1 MMNSGLKEIPDT
13 EANTSQSP
21 GSVLAANIRK
31 LRTSMKMTQ
40 ARLAK
45 KAGLP
50 RATVALLESKR
61 GNPSINSVVAI
72 ARAMGV
78 GVDDLM
84 NEERASSTT
93 IVRRSDM
100 RQTEMAEGRFMAT
113 VVSPINSKHILMQEI
128 SMMPG
133 CACKGK
139 PHPIG
144 SQEYFLCNEGEA
156 TVVVDGTPNEVKA
169 GDLIFFQGNL
179 PHYYHN
185 STNRPVHAFSVV
197 VYLD

>member
-1 MMNSGLKEIPDT
+1 MNVSELKDIEPVESGAGGGPVAVI
-13 EANTSQSP
+13 AS
-21 GSVLAANIRK
+21 NIKK
-31 LRTSMKMTQ
+31 LRTSMKLTQ
-40 ARLAK
+40 AKLAEK
-45 KAGLP
+45 SGLP

-61 GNPSINSVVAI
+61 GNPSISSVVAV

-84 NEERASSTT
+84 NEERVSATT
-93 IVRRSDM
+93 FVKRSDM
-100 RQTEMAEGRFMAT
+100 RQMEMADGKFMST
-113 VVSPINSKHILMQEI
+113 IVSPINSRQILIQEI

-144 SQEYFLCNEGEA
+144 AQEYFLCNEGEA
-156 TVVVDGTPNEVKA
+156 TVVVDGTENEVKT
-169 GDLIFFQGNL
+169 GDLIHFKGNL

-185 STNRPVHAFSVV
+185 RTNRPVHAFSVV
-197 VYLD
+197 VYID

>member
-1 MMNSGLKEIPDT
+1 MLNTDFKEIAKAQT
-13 EANTSQSP
+13 ESEQTP
-21 GSVLAANIRK
+21 GLVLAVNIRK

-84 NEERASSTT
+84 NEERASATT
-93 IVRRSDM
+93 VVKRSDM
-100 RQTEMAEGRFMAT
+100 RQTEMAEGRFMST
-113 VVSPINSKHILMQEI
+113 VVSPLNSKHILMQEI

-133 CACKGK
+133 CECKGK

-144 SQEYFLCNEGEA
+144 SQEYFLCNDGEA
-156 TVVVDGTPNEVKA
+156 TVVVNGEENVVKA
-169 GDLIFFQGNL
+169 GDLIYFQGNL
-179 PHYYHN
+179 PHFYHN
-185 STNRPVHAFSVV
+185 RTNRPVHAFSVV

>member
-1 MMNSGLKEIPDT
+1 MMSTGLREIPDT
-13 EANTSQSP
+13 DAETGQTP
-21 GSVLAANIRK
+21 GTVLATNIRK
-31 LRTSMKMTQ
+31 LRASMKMTQ

-61 GNPSINSVVAI
+61 SNPSINSVVAI

-93 IVRRSDM
+93 IVKRADM
-100 RQTEMAEGRFMAT
+100 RQTEMAEGRFMST

-133 CACKGK
+133 CSCKGK

-144 SQEYFLCNEGEA
+144 SQEYFLCNEGDA
-156 TVVVDGTPNEVKA
+156 TVVVDGDANEVKA

-179 PHYYHN
+179 PHFYHN
-185 STNRPVHAFSVV
+185 RTNRPVHAFSVV

>member
-1 MMNSGLKEIPDT
+1 MTNAGLKEFPDIET
-13 EANTSQSP
+13 ETEPTP
-21 GSVLAANIRK
+21 GAVLAINIRK
-31 LRTSMKMTQ
+31 LRTSMRMTQ

-84 NEERASSTT
+84 NEERASATT
-93 IVRRSDM
+93 IVKRADM
-100 RQTEMAEGRFMAT
+100 RQTEMAEGRFMST
-113 VVSPINSKHILMQEI
+113 IVSPINSKHILMQEI

-133 CACKGK
+133 CTCKGK

-156 TVVVDGTPNEVKA
+156 TVVVDGDSNEVKA

-185 STNRPVHAFSVV
+185 RTNRPVHAFSVV

>member
-1 MMNSGLKEIPDT
+1 MTISDLEKIKTVETRTDRR
-13 EANTSQSP
+13 P
-21 GSVLAANIRK
+21 GTVIAANIKK
-31 LRTSMKMTQ
+31 LRASMKLTQ
-40 ARLAK
+40 AKLAK

-50 RATVALLESKR
+50 RATVALLESRR
-61 GNPSINSVVAI
+61 GNPSIKSVVAV

-84 NEERASSTT
+84 SEERASATT
-93 IVRRSDM
+93 FVKRSDM
-100 RQTEMAEGRFMAT
+100 RQTEMADGRFMST
-113 VVSPINSKHILMQEI
+113 IVSPINSKHVLIQEI

-156 TVVVDGTPNEVKA
+156 TVVVDGGENEVKA
-169 GDLIFFQGNL
+169 GDLIHFKGNL
-179 PHYYHN
+179 PHFYHN
-185 STNRPVHAFSVV
+185 RTNRPVHAFSIV
-197 VYLD
+197 VYID

>member
-1 MMNSGLKEIPDT
+1 MMSTGLREIPDT
-13 EANTSQSP
+13 DAETGQTP
-21 GSVLAANIRK
+21 GTVLATNIRK
-31 LRTSMKMTQ
+31 LRASMKMTQ

-61 GNPSINSVVAI
+61 SNPSINSVVAI

-84 NEERASSTT
+84 NEVRASSTT
-93 IVRRSDM
+93 IVKRADKRP
-100 RQTEMAEGRFMAT
+100 TEMAEGRFMST

-133 CACKGK
+133 CSCKGK

-144 SQEYFLCNEGEA
+144 SQEYFLCNEGDA
-156 TVVVDGTPNEVKA
+156 TVVVDGDANEVKA

-179 PHYYHN
+179 PHFYHN
-185 STNRPVHAFSVV
+185 RTNRPVHAFSVV

>member
-1 MMNSGLKEIPDT
+1 MMNTGLQEIPDT
-13 EANTSQSP
+13 GAEQTP
-21 GSVLAANIRK
+21 GTVLAANIRK

-133 CACKGK
+133 CSCKGK